1 MKTFPNKVR
10 DTTKKMLKRLEQKFD
25 KNKSPEKIN
34 NNMATN
40 ESIKPKSILKTHSQF
55 ENTHVYDNEDTNKK
69 LKKRLRQK
77 QESRTDNKECEVHEE
92 GHDDELGYGDEV
104 NRKIFERKRN
114 KLHPSHGKFI
124 LDPTLY

>member
-1 MKTFPNKVR
+1 MDR
-10 DTTKKMLKRLEQKFD
+10 LKQRPENLVTNQ
-25 KNKSPEKIN
+25 SPENSN
-34 NNMATN
+34 NNMPKY

-92 GHDDELGYGDEV
+92 GHNDELGYGDEV
-104 NRKIFERKRN
+104 NRKIF
-114 KLHPSHGKFI
+114 
-124 LDPTLY
+124 